1 MVCAPT
7 VFGVKLTAQ
16 LVETA
21 PVIEFVVAPLS
32 VQLVG
37 VKVPLL
43 ASLKATLPVGAV
55 AEAGVLSVTVAVQL
69 VALPTGTVAAAQLTI
84 VVVACLSA
92 VTTVVPLLVSC
103 VVSPP

>member
-1 MVCAPT
+1 MCGPT
-7 VFGVKLTAQ
+7 TFGVKLTEQ
-16 LVETA
+16 LAETA
-21 PVIEFVVAPLS
+21 PLGSVVPAPS

-37 VKVPLL
+37 VKVPPL
-43 ASLKATLPVGAV
+43 SLKPTLPVGAV
-55 AEAGVLSVTVAVQL
+55 AETSVLSVTVAVQL